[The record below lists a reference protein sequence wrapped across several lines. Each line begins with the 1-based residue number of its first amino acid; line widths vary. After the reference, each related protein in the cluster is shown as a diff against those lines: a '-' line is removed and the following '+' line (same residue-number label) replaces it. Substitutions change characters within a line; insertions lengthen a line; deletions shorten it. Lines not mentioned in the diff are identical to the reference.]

1 MDFDI
6 LQIGPTIKEGRNGDT
21 VGFPFFE
28 TPPEVVEEKIVKMT
42 CPPITLNLF
51 GSSLIVWAKVG
62 EKILGIRNSSKLMM

>member
-6 LQIGPTIKEGRNGDT
+6 LQIGPTIKDRINGDT

-28 TPPEVVEEKIVKMT
+28 TTSEVVEEKIFKMT

-62 EKILGIRNSSKLMM
+62 EKMLGNRNSSKLMM